1 MKRVLFVC
9 TGNRARSQMA
19 EGLLR
24 HLAGDRFQAY
34 SAGKEPKCLAPLTVE
49 VMAEMGVDICGQ
61 RSQSVEEFA
70 GERFDYVIT
79 VCDSARERCPAFP
92 GGGKRV
98 HWSVEDPAE
107 AAGREEPSRQA
118 FRAAR
123 DDLRTRIEGFLR
135 PEVVEG
141 GASSG

>member
-24 HLAGDRFQAY
+24 RLAGDRFEVH
-34 SAGKEPKCLAPLTVE
+34 SAGTEPKGIAPLTIE
-49 VMAEMGVDICGQ
+49 VMREIGIDASGQ
-61 RSQSVEEFA
+61 RSKSVDEFA
-70 GERFDYVIT
+70 GQEFDYVIT
-79 VCDSARERCPAFP
+79 VCDTARQVCPAFP
-92 GGGKRV
+92 GKGKRL

-107 AAGREEPSRQA
+107 AEGSEDERMPA

-123 DDLRTRIEGFLR
+123 DELQRRILALL
-135 PEVVEG
+135 PSLD
-141 GASSG
+141 AD

>member
-1 MKRVLFVC
+1 MLFVC

-24 HLAGDRFQAY
+24 HLAGDRFQAC
-34 SAGKEPKCLAPLTVE
+34 SAGTEPKGVAYLTVE
-49 VMAEMGVDICGQ
+49 VMEEIGIDIRGQ
-61 RSQSVEEFA
+61 RSQSAEEFA

-92 GGGKRV
+92 GGGKRI

-107 AAGREEPSRQA
+107 AEAREEPSRQA

-123 DDLRTRIEGFLR
+123 DDLRTHIEEFLR
-135 PEVVEG
+135 
-141 GASSG
+141 

>member
-9 TGNRARSQMA
+9 TGNRARGRSRRGCCA
-19 EGLLR
+19 IW
-24 HLAGDRFQAY
+24 
-34 SAGKEPKCLAPLTVE
+34 PVT
-49 VMAEMGVDICGQ
+49 GQ
-61 RSQSVEEFA
+61 RYQSVEEFA

-79 VCDSARERCPAFP
+79 VCASARERCPAFP
-92 GGGKRV
+92 GGGKRI

-107 AAGREEPSRQA
+107 AEEREETSRQA

-135 PEVVEG
+135 RDVAEG
-141 GASSG
+141 GAASG